1 MTQSTDAGWPAGLL
15 PEHVAYLAA
24 RGVTPAVAKAR
35 GYISLRAGRA
45 RKQPESETGAMPF
58 SNPLKLGMAGGLGI
72 PLHPLLSPDADAW
85 QIRVPDDAVT
95 DKQRKFRTPAGQK
108 NCLVTH
114 PATLAGV
121 TAEAQPLWIP
131 EGVTRVDALARY
143 DYPAAG
149 ITGCWNWRTKSGP
162 LPDFEVLP
170 IDGRSVIIAMDGD
183 LQTNAKVYRA
193 AARLSAYLEA
203 KGATVFVLVLPNGQ
217 GLDDFLAH
225 HQPVDRAAADAL
237 LQPLLTP
244 MDQVTAPKGAAR
256 QAIYHG
262 DEMAMTDRMQDLLA
276 AHVSEQPPESRW
288 YRTGRDGDYYLS
300 RPAGTSIKPVSAS
313 HVREASYR
321 LAAWLRREGESVK
334 EAKPDRDVLRT
345 LAEVPDDRLDILSRV
360 TDMPQLE
367 SAGLQETTGYEA
379 ATQTLRIVADEY
391 DPDMTL
397 TDALAELMD
406 AFGEFPFAGPAD
418 YANMLGVMLTPMIG
432 AHTGR
437 GPGLMVDAPTP
448 GTGKSLLATCCGI
461 ITSGGNP
468 KRLQLPNERDDTTE
482 TPKRLASALEAG
494 RAILLDNLSGVVNS
508 PTLAEYMTEGEWS
521 TRRLGFSDQQQVF
534 DTRAQ
539 VTLATANNA
548 MVSTELADR
557 FLNCRLDRGVPDPR
571 NAGIAF
577 RHENLVTHVTDNRM
591 TLVSALAALVRAW
604 VDAGRPT
611 SARPAALG
619 SFDAWRNCVSDILAH
634 GGIDGFATNVQA
646 FSKRAVGSDDPTAF
660 LRAWWAAHED
670 MVVGAAELFAVA
682 GLDGDDPLLDLRGNS
697 ERALR
702 TALGRHLPKLVDRV
716 CGLED
721 GSLIKVAAAGSYK
734 RAQNY
739 RLVKSHQ
746 PVAPYRP
753 WPCAGC
759 GDPIESDDDVI
770 QHAGCV

>member
-45 RKQPESETGAMPF
+45 RKQPPTEFGASPY
-58 SNPLKLGMAGGLGI
+58 SNPLGLGTAGGLGI
-72 PLHPLLSPDADAW
+72 PLHPLLSNDDAW
-85 QIRVPDDAVT
+85 QVRIPDEAVT
-95 DKQRKFRTPAGQK
+95 GKQRKFRTPAGQR

-114 PATLAGV
+114 PDTRDAITD
-121 TAEAQPLWIP
+121 TAQPLWIP
-131 EGVTRVDALARY
+131 EGVTRVDALAHY
-143 DYPAAG
+143 GYAAAG
-149 ITGCWNWRTKSGP
+149 ITGCWNWRSKTGP
-162 LPDFEVLP
+162 LPDFEGVP
-170 IDGRSVIIAMDGD
+170 VDGRVCVVAMDGD
-183 LQTNAKVYRA
+183 VQTNAKVYRA
-193 AARLSAYLEA
+193 AARFVSYLEA
-203 KGATVFVLVLPNGQ
+203 KGATVLLPMLPGNQ
-217 GLDDFLAH
+217 GLDDFLAAH
-225 HQPVDRAAADAL
+225 APADRAAADAL
-237 LQPLLTP
+237 LQPLMTSFSSIKTP
-244 MDQVTAPKGAAR
+244 RGADR
-256 QAIYHG
+256 QTIYHG

-276 AHVSEQPPESRW
+276 THVASLTPEDRW
-288 YRTGRDGDYYLS
+288 YRTGGDGEYYLS
-300 RPAGTSIKPVSAS
+300 RPAGTAVRPVPAG

-321 LAAWLRREGESVK
+321 LAAWRRREGDTVK

-345 LAEVPDDRLDILSRV
+345 LAEVPDDRLEVLRRV
-360 TDMPQLE
+360 TDLPQLTVDGFRE
-367 SAGLQETTGYEA
+367 DTGYDAGTE
-379 ATQTLRIVADEY
+379 TLRVIPDEY
-391 DPDMTL
+391 DPGMTL
-397 TDALAELMD
+397 NDAKAALLD

-494 RAILLDNLSGVVNS
+494 RAILLDNLSGNVNS

-521 TRRLGFSDQQQVF
+521 TRRLGYSDRHQVF

-539 VTLATANNA
+539 VTVATANNA
-548 MVSTELADR
+548 MVSAELADR

-571 NAGIAF
+571 NAGITF
-577 RHENLVTHVTDNRM
+577 RHENLTAHVTEHRAAL
-591 TLVSALAALVRAW
+591 TSALAALVRAW

-619 SFDAWRNCVSDILAH
+619 SYDAWRNCVSDILAH

-746 PVAPYRP
+746 PVAPFRP